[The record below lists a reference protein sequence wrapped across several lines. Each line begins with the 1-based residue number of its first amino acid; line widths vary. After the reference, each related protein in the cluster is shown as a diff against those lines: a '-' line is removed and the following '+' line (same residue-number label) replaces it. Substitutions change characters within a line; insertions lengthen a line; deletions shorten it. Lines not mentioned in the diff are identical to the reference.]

1 VRVFLFLLCLF
12 INFCVLSRQDAF
24 FFSGLFWI
32 VGREGHVLVG
42 KLHAIDSSI
51 KHKTE
56 TKTTEKKK
64 ENCKV

>member
-1 VRVFLFLLCLF
+1 
-12 INFCVLSRQDAF
+12 VLSRQDAF